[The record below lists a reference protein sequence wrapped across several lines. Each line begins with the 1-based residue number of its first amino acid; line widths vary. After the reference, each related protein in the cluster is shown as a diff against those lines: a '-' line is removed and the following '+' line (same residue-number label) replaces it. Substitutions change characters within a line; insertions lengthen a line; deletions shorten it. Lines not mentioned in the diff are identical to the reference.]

1 MNQQDVRVTK
11 LPRRSEP
18 PITSNSDIRSR
29 SPRNKR
35 YFVPVEGQTGLRL
48 KIEPSGTKVFVTQAK
63 DPIGRTKSMTIGK
76 YPEYDLAAAKK
87 QHSINFQAITQGRDL
102 KLEAQRSAQAHQRL
116 STLQTSFVQLCR
128 QRADTLHA
136 NGGLTDRS
144 LELEYN
150 TIRNIENV
158 LGKTSLLGLTEP
170 ALGDLRS
177 AYLKHWASLI
187 RVKKMII
194 KVYNSLDRFT
204 QEELG
209 FDLAHRTEI
218 VFGAIKQQ
226 KRSGQYVPLDQL
238 SRFWAAFT
246 RSDAPQTMKDAYLMM
261 LLTGERRSAVL
272 NLKWKNVHLDHD
284 VPHILFQSKA
294 IKGDQSLNAVPIVT
308 MLGVLLER
316 LAADKKSDFVFPST
330 KGSSSGAITS
340 VKALVDEIR
349 SISGLQHVSPHDIRR
364 TLAQV
369 TRDAYGLTA
378 YADEHILHSSSHYS
392 GSTANYLDPNAIE
405 FTARRAETYKRT
417 YEHLD
422 DLILSNTILEQT
434 ALPEFVVYLERT
446 DMEVSAGGSVVRRIP
461 ISTAEDEFV
470 ERIESPVASA
480 CGGESKMINVSK
492 RPKALMIINQG
503 KGLLFGTMPT
513 RKRRSFEDDL

>member
-1 MNQQDVRVTK
+1 MNQHDVRVSK

-18 PITSNSDIRSR
+18 PIKSNADIKSR
-29 SPRNKR
+29 KPRATR
-35 YFVPVEGQTGLRL
+35 YFVPVDGQTGLRL
-48 KIEPSGTKVFVTQAK
+48 KIEPTGTLVFVTQAK
-63 DPIGRTKSMTIGK
+63 DPAGNTRSKTIGK
-76 YPEYDLAAAKK
+76 YPEYKLEDAKK
-87 QHSINFQAITQGRDL
+87 LHGEYFKAIREGKDLDLERERKTQAI
-102 KLEAQRSAQAHQRL
+102 QRL
-116 STLQTSFVQLCR
+116 TSLQTPFVQLGR
-128 QRADTLHA
+128 TRAKYKHA
-136 NGGLTDRS
+136 DGEMTDRT
-144 LELEYN
+144 LELEHN
-150 TIRNIENV
+150 TLNNIESV
-158 LGKTSLLGLTEP
+158 IGQTTLLGLTEP
-170 ALGDLRS
+170 TLFDLKA
-177 AYLKHWASLI
+177 AYANQWASLDRI
-187 RVKKMII
+187 KKMII
-194 KVYNSLDRFT
+194 KVYNGLDRFT
-204 QEELG
+204 KEDLG

-218 VFGAIKQQ
+218 VFGTIKQK

-246 RSDAPQTMKDAYLMM
+246 RSDARQTMKDAYLMM
-261 LLTGERRSAVL
+261 LLTGERRDAVF
-272 NLKWKNVHLDHD
+272 NLKWENVHLDHD

-308 MLGVLLER
+308 MLGLLLER
-316 LAADKKSDFVFPST
+316 IAADKSSDFVFPST

-340 VKALVDEIR
+340 VKALVDDIR

-405 FTARRAETYKRT
+405 FTARRAETYKKT

-422 DLILSNTILEQT
+422 DLILSHTILEQT

-446 DMEVSAGGSVVRRIP
+446 DMAVSTGGSVVRRIP

-480 CGGESKMINVSK
+480 CRDASVMVNVSK
-492 RPKALMIINQG
+492 RSKASTIIDQG
-503 KGLLFGTMPT
+503 KGLLFGTIP
-513 RKRRSFEDDL
+513 KRQRRAFEEDL

>member
-1 MNQQDVRVTK
+1 MNQQYVRVTK

-29 SPRNKR
+29 SPRKMR
-35 YFVPVEGQTGLRL
+35 YFVPVKGQTGLRL

-102 KLEAQRSAQAHQRL
+102 KLEAERSAQAHQRL
-116 STLQTSFVQLCR
+116 TTLQTPFVTLCR
-128 QRADTLHA
+128 KRADTRHA
-136 NGGLTDRS
+136 NGELRDRT

-150 TIRNIENV
+150 TIRNIEKV
-158 LGKTSLLGLTEP
+158 LGKTPILGLTEP

-177 AYLKHWASLI
+177 AYRNQWASLD

-204 QEELG
+204 KEELG
-209 FDLAHRTEI
+209 FDLKHRAEI
-218 VFGAIKQQ
+218 VFGAIKQK

-238 SRFWAAFT
+238 SRFWAAFKCAEA
-246 RSDAPQTMKDAYLMM
+246 SQVMKDAYLMM
-261 LLTGERRSAVL
+261 LLTGERRDAVL
-272 NLKWKNVHLDHD
+272 TLQWDDIHLDHD

-294 IKGDQSLNAVPIVT
+294 IRGDRSLNAVPIVT

-316 LAADKKSDFVFPST
+316 LEANKTSDYVFPSPQE
-330 KGSSSGAITS
+330 SSTGAITS
-340 VKALVDEIR
+340 VKSLVESIR

-369 TRDAYGLTA
+369 TRDAYALTG

-405 FTARRAETYKRT
+405 FTARRADTYKKT

-422 DLILSNTILEQT
+422 DLILGNTILEQT
-434 ALPEFVVYLERT
+434 VIPEFVVYLERT
-446 DMEVSAGGSVVRRIP
+446 DMETSVGGSVVRRIP
-461 ISTAEDEFV
+461 ISVAEDDLV
-470 ERIESPVASA
+470 ERIESPIGSA
-480 CGGESKMINVSK
+480 CAGEIMMIDASR
-492 RPKALMIINQG
+492 RPKASVIIDQG
-503 KGLLFGTMPT
+503 KGLLFGTPPK
-513 RKRRSFEDDL
+513 RKRRSFKDEI

>member
-1 MNQQDVRVTK
+1 
-11 LPRRSEP
+11 
-18 PITSNSDIRSR
+18 
-29 SPRNKR
+29 
-35 YFVPVEGQTGLRL
+35 
-48 KIEPSGTKVFVTQAK
+48 
-63 DPIGRTKSMTIGK
+63 
-76 YPEYDLAAAKK
+76 
-87 QHSINFQAITQGRDL
+87 
-102 KLEAQRSAQAHQRL
+102 
-116 STLQTSFVQLCR
+116 
-128 QRADTLHA
+128 
-136 NGGLTDRS
+136 
-144 LELEYN
+144 
-150 TIRNIENV
+150 
-158 LGKTSLLGLTEP
+158 
-170 ALGDLRS
+170 
-177 AYLKHWASLI
+177 
-187 RVKKMII
+187 MII
-194 KVYNSLDRFT
+194 KVYNGLDRFT
-204 QEELG
+204 KEDLG

-218 VFGAIKQQ
+218 VFGTIKQK

-246 RSDAPQTMKDAYLMM
+246 RSDARRQTMKDAYLMM
-261 LLTGERRSAVL
+261 LLTGERRDAVL
-272 NLKWKNVHLDHD
+272 NLKWKNVHLGHD

-340 VKALVDEIR
+340 VKALVDDIR

-434 ALPEFVVYLERT
+434 ARPEFVVYLERT
-446 DMEVSAGGSVVRRIP
+446 DMETSDGKGVVRRIP
-461 ISTAEDEFV
+461 ISVAEDELV
-470 ERIESPVASA
+470 ERIESPIASA
-480 CGGESKMINVSK
+480 CADKTKLVEAHK
-492 RPKALMIINQG
+492 RPKASAIIDQG
-503 KGLLFGTMPT
+503 KGLLFGTMPK
-513 RKRRSFEDDL
+513 RQRRSFEDDL